1 MTAAAAIATPP
12 TAISSGLLF
21 DCSQVVAF
29 SIGSSLKEAEEPA
42 ELPVLRVACAMRIC
56 QR

>member
-1 MTAAAAIATPP
+1 MATPP
-12 TAISSGLLF
+12 TAISNGLLF

-42 ELPVLRVACAMRIC
+42 ELPVLRFACAMRIC